1 MITKDDLNEKDMID
15 AINELEVLQRV
26 HKDYV
31 YRNDT
36 DMQEDVMIGVVEG
49 KKEMLA
55 DIKKILDSLKI
66 NYKKP
71 ELVKQEN
78 KNDRK
83 KRRSNERRN

>member
-1 MITKDDLNEKDMID
+1 MVNHGDKNMITKDDLNEKDMID
-15 AINELEVLQRV
+15 AINELEVLYRV

-49 KKEMLA
+49 KKEVLA

-71 ELVKQEN
+71 ELVK
-78 KNDRK
+78 
-83 KRRSNERRN
+83 

>member
-1 MITKDDLNEKDMID
+1 MENRGDKNMITKDDLNEKDMID
-15 AINELEVLQRV
+15 AINELEVLYRV

-49 KKEMLA
+49 KKEVLA

-71 ELVKQEN
+71 ELVK
-78 KNDRK
+78 
-83 KRRSNERRN
+83 